1 MREQFRPAEKQLAT
15 IKPDAHEQEK
25 AAAIAALKVI
35 RGSTH
40 NLGINEEDLNRLE
53 NRLEAYGQLKV
64 QPELDL
70 DTILSQAL
78 KKQPQPSLAGIY

>member
-15 IKPDAHEQEK
+15 IKPNAHEQEK
-25 AAAIAALKVI
+25 TAAIAALKVI

-53 NRLEAYGQLKV
+53 HRLEAYGQLKV
-64 QPELDL
+64 QPNINL
-70 DTILSQAL
+70 DTLIAQAL
-78 KKQPQPSLAGIY
+78 SRQARPPAGIY